1 MKKITPIVG
10 LLIGFL
16 CKSWTAVILFSL
28 LWPIISVWQMIIEK
42 DLKEKTGFPES
53 SVSKRDGRPKNRR
66 ILFLLELIDTA
77 LPAIF
82 LFLIK
87 AVNQYSSTS
96 RSYRRNAYYPSM
108 LKNENEFLI
117 FLLIIGAVIAV
128 SVLFNDRFP
137 KVYSKKSE
145 GQTNSANQTN
155 PENYVAKESMKTAPK
170 PKTVIIDIVQT
181 AKRCDTAWVKKD
193 VQRKFEDEEYGLMRL
208 LQDHTH
214 EAYDIAAQNLYWYA
228 RQLKPGFSEIIC
240 FSAAEC
246 VVGHVLKGQ
255 CLKKMTNR
263 KFYELVRMYLGVICF
278 PLSEI
283 KKEHATEDF
292 KTLKQNYIAYQEH
305 FDHSE
310 EFKELMEKEMT
321 PAAAAN
327 EKCALGFYFIH
338 RICEIKL
345 QHHIRV
351 GAPDELL
358 ISR

>member
-16 CKSWTAVILFSL
+16 CKSWTAVIVFSL
-28 LWPIISVWQMIIEK
+28 LWPAISVWRMTIEK
-42 DLKEKTGFPES
+42 GLKEEAGFPDAS
-53 SVSKRDGRPKNRR
+53 ASKREGQPKNHK
-66 ILFLLELIDTA
+66 IQFLLELIDTA

-87 AVNQYSSTS
+87 AVNQLSNPS

-108 LKNENEFLI
+108 LQNENQFLI
-117 FLLIIGAVIAV
+117 LLLVIGIVIAV
-128 SVLFNDRFP
+128 SVFMNDKVP
-137 KVYSKKSE
+137 KIYSKKDKGE
-145 GQTNSANQTN
+145 TNSPNQTN
-155 PENYVAKESMKTAPK
+155 PAAKESIKTAPK
-170 PKTVIIDIVQT
+170 PKTVIIDIAQT

-208 LQDHTH
+208 LQDQTH
-214 EAYDIAAQNLYWYA
+214 DAYDFAAQNLYWYA

-255 CLKKMTNR
+255 CLKEMTNR

-292 KTLKQNYIAYQEH
+292 NTLKQNYIAYQEH
-305 FDHSE
+305 FDDSE
-310 EFKELMEKEMT
+310 EFKGLMEKEMT
-321 PAAAAN
+321 QADAAN

-338 RICEIKL
+338 RICKIKL